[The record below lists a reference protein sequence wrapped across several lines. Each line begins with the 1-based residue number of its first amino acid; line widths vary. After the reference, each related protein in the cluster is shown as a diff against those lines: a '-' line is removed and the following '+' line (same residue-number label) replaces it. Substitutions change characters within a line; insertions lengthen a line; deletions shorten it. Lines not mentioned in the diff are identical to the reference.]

1 MMTALRVLACGAM
14 ASVAAALALA
24 AASKTEG
31 RSGAAPLNATSH
43 WLHGDSAADVDEFDV
58 AHTGLGYMT
67 HHSAAI
73 LWGGLFQALR
83 QRSSRSDLP
92 AIGQDAVIASATAAI
107 VDYVF
112 TPHRLTPGW
121 ELVLSK
127 RSMAL
132 AYVAMAA
139 AFMTT
144 ELMLPKRD
152 QHDASAAAEPGQE
165 QDFRFRWLRSGAA
178 AKP

>member
-1 MMTALRVLACGAM
+1 MLTTLRVLACGSL

-24 AASKTEG
+24 ACSKIEG
-31 RSGAAPLNATSH
+31 RSAAAPLNATSH
-43 WLHGDSAADVDEFDV
+43 WLHGDSAAARDAFDV
-58 AHTGLGYMT
+58 AHTGLGYAT

-73 LWGGLFQALR
+73 LWAGLFEALR
-83 QRSSRSDLP
+83 QRSPAGDLP
-92 AIGQDAVIASATAAI
+92 AVARDAAVAATAAAV

-132 AYVAMAA
+132 AYAAMAA
-139 AFMTT
+139 AFVSS
-144 ELMLPKRD
+144 EFLFPRR
-152 QHDASAAAEPGQE
+152 QQR
-165 QDFRFRWLRSGAA
+165 RFA
-178 AKP
+178 